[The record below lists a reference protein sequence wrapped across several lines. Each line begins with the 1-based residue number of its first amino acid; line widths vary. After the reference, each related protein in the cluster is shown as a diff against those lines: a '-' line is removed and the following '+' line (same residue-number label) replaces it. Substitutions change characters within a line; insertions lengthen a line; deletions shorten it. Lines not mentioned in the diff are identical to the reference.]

1 MGSMKLQNALTV
13 VLTMTTVA
21 QGTVTELP
29 SALTEVDV
37 IIAGGGT
44 SGSIVAARLA
54 ETDPSLSILLIEQGQ
69 DSYNV
74 TNVIYPALFER
85 NTLPDSK
92 TALFWKSKKSP
103 QLANREPVVE
113 TGGTLGGGSA
123 INWMVYTRGQW
134 DDFDSWNTPG
144 WSADDLLPFIQ
155 KVETYHGVTNNEST
169 HGYHGPIHV
178 SKGTHQAPRA
188 ERGWID
194 GAVDAGFAEI
204 EDLQSLHSNN
214 GSGPWYRY
222 VSPEN
227 GRRQDVAH
235 RYLYP
240 LLQSGDNPNLHVLVE
255 TQVLQVLFEGA
266 ERRAAGVKIRAN
278 PKFAPSGRDNGTKT
292 VKARKLIVAS
302 AGSFGTPLLLE
313 RSGVGDPEVLKKAG
327 VPVVESLPGVGND
340 FQGRTNHHFVGYV
353 YRTNLGPNETING
366 IVRND
371 RGRDVDAMI
380 ESDDKQLGWNG
391 HDASSK
397 FRPSPADISAIGPE
411 FQAAWD
417 RDFRDSPNRPLMI
430 MGLFNAYFGDPEALP
445 DDAEYV
451 TTAPWVT
458 YPYARGHVHIAGS
471 DIDAAYDFDS
481 GWLLDENDIDLKSH
495 IWGYKTQRSIAR
507 RMSIFRGELAA
518 GHPRFANTSRAAVI
532 GVADGPVV
540 DVIEYSAEDDAAIVQ
555 YIRENIGTSR
565 HPLGTCKM
573 APREG
578 AGVVDL
584 NLNVYGVSGLKIADL
599 SVPPRQVAAN
609 TYNAALLVG
618 EKAAHI
624 IATELQLLKK

>member
-1 MGSMKLQNALTV
+1 MSSVKLKNAFTG
-13 VLTMTTVA
+13 VLAMA
-21 QGTVTELP
+21 AACRGAAAELP
-29 SALTEVDV
+29 NVLSEVDV

-44 SGSIVAARLA
+44 SGSIVASRLA
-54 ETDPSLSILLIEQGQ
+54 EADPGLTILVIEQGQ
-69 DSYNV
+69 DSYNA

-92 TALFWKSKKSP
+92 TALFWKAKKSP

-134 DDFDSWNTPG
+134 DDFDSWKTPG
-144 WSADDLLPFIQ
+144 WSANDLLPFI
-155 KVETYHGVTNNEST
+155 KKMETYHGVTNNEST
-169 HGYHGPIHV
+169 HGYDGPVHV

-194 GAVDAGFAEI
+194 GAVDAGFAEV

-222 VSPEN
+222 VSPED

-240 LLQSGDNPNLHVLVE
+240 LLHSGEYPNLHVLVE
-255 TQVLQVLFEGA
+255 TQVLRVLFEGE
-266 ERRAAGVKIRAN
+266 ERRAVGVEIRAN
-278 PKFAPSGRDNGTKT
+278 PRFAQSGRDNSTKII
-292 VKARKLIVAS
+292 KAGRLIVAS

-313 RSGVGDPEVLKKAG
+313 RSGLGDPEVLEKVG
-327 VPVVESLPGVGND
+327 VSVVESLPGVGND
-340 FQGRTNHHFVGYV
+340 FQDHHFVGYV
-353 YRTNLGPNETING
+353 YRTNLEPNETING
-366 IVRND
+366 MVRND
-371 RGRDVDAMI
+371 RGRDVEAMI
-380 ESDDKQLGWNG
+380 ASDDKQLGWNG

-397 FRPSPADISAIGPE
+397 FRPSPADVATIGPE

-417 RDFRDSPNRPLMI
+417 RDFGGSPNRPLMI
-430 MGLFNAYFGDPEALP
+430 MGLFNAYFGDPDALP

-458 YPYARGHVHIAGS
+458 YPYARGHIHIAGS
-471 DIDAAYDFDS
+471 DIDTAYDFDT

-507 RMSIFRGELAA
+507 RMSIFRGELAS

-540 DVIEYSAEDDAAIVQ
+540 DAIEYSAEDDAAIVQ

-573 APREG
+573 APREET
-578 AGVVDL
+578 GVVDPS
-584 NLNVYGVSGLKIADL
+584 LNVYGVSGLKIADL
-599 SVPPRQVAAN
+599 SVPPHQVAAN
-609 TYNAALLVG
+609 TYNTALLLG
-618 EKAAHI
+618 EKAADI
-624 IATELQLLKK
+624 MITELQLLDK

>member
-1 MGSMKLQNALTV
+1 MKLMSALTG
-13 VLTMTTVA
+13 VLAMATVSK
-21 QGTVTELP
+21 GVITELP
-29 SALTEVDV
+29 NALTEVDV

-44 SGSIVAARLA
+44 SGSIVASRLA
-54 ETDPSLSILLIEQGQ
+54 ETDPSLSILVVEQGQ

-92 TALFWKSKKSP
+92 TALFWKAKKSP

-155 KVETYHGVTNNEST
+155 KVETYHGATNNEST
-169 HGYHGPIHV
+169 HGYNGPIQV
-178 SKGTHQAPRA
+178 SKGTHEAPRA

-222 VSPEN
+222 VSPED

-240 LLQSGDNPNLHVLVE
+240 LLQSGEYPNLHVLVE
-255 TQVLQVLFEGA
+255 TQVLRVLFEG
-266 ERRAAGVKIRAN
+266 EEKRAVGVEIRAN
-278 PKFAPSGRDNGTKT
+278 PNFAQGGRDNSTKT
-292 VKARKLIVAS
+292 VKARKLVIAS

-313 RSGVGDPEVLKKAG
+313 RSGVGDPEVLEKAG
-327 VPVVESLPGVGND
+327 VPVVESLLGVGND
-340 FQGRTNHHFVGYV
+340 FQDHHFVGYV

-366 IVRND
+366 MVRND
-371 RGRDVDAMI
+371 RGRDVEAMI
-380 ESDDKQLGWNG
+380 ASDDKQLGWNG

-397 FRPSPADISAIGPE
+397 LRPSPADVSAIGPE

-417 RDFRDSPNRPLMI
+417 KDFKDSPNRPLMI
-430 MGLFNAYFGDPEALP
+430 MGLFNAYFGDPDALP

-458 YPYARGHVHIAGS
+458 YPYARGHIHITGPVV
-471 DIDAAYDFDS
+471 DDAYDFES

-507 RMSIFRGELAA
+507 RMSIFRGELAS
-518 GHPRFANTSRAAVI
+518 GHPYFANTSSAAVI
-532 GVADGPVV
+532 GLAEGPVT
-540 DVIEYSAEDDAAIVQ
+540 DAIEYSADDDAAIVQ

-573 APREG
+573 APREEN
-578 AGVVDL
+578 GVVDL
-584 NLNVYGVSGLKIADL
+584 NLNVHGVSGLKIADL

-609 TYNAALLVG
+609 TYNAALLLG
-618 EKAAHI
+618 EKAADI
-624 IATELQLLKK
+624 IITELKLLER

>member
-1 MGSMKLQNALTV
+1 MGLMKLMSALTG
-13 VLTMTTVA
+13 VLTMATVSK
-21 QGTVTELP
+21 GVITELP
-29 SALTEVDV
+29 NALTEVDV

-44 SGSIVAARLA
+44 SGSIVASRLA
-54 ETDPSLSILLIEQGQ
+54 ETDPSLSILVVEQGQ

-92 TALFWKSKKSP
+92 TALFWKAKKSP

-155 KVETYHGVTNNEST
+155 KVETYHGATNNEST
-169 HGYHGPIHV
+169 HGYNGPIQV
-178 SKGTHQAPRA
+178 SKGTHEAPRA

-222 VSPEN
+222 VSPED

-240 LLQSGDNPNLHVLVE
+240 LLQSGEYPNLHVLVE
-255 TQVLQVLFEGA
+255 TQVLRVLFEG
-266 ERRAAGVKIRAN
+266 EKKRAVGIEMRAN
-278 PKFAPSGRDNGTKT
+278 PNFAQSGRDNSTKT
-292 VKARKLIVAS
+292 VKARKLVIAS

-313 RSGVGDPEVLKKAG
+313 RSGVGDPEVLEKAG
-327 VPVVESLPGVGND
+327 VPVVESLLGVGND
-340 FQGRTNHHFVGYV
+340 FQDHHFVGYV

-366 IVRND
+366 MVRND
-371 RGRDVDAMI
+371 RGRDVEAMI
-380 ESDDKQLGWNG
+380 ASDDKQLGWNG

-397 FRPSPADISAIGPE
+397 LRPSPADVSAIGPE

-417 RDFRDSPNRPLMI
+417 KDFKDSPNRPLMI
-430 MGLFNAYFGDPEALP
+430 MGLFNAYFGDPDALP

-458 YPYARGHVHIAGS
+458 YPYARGHIHITGPVV
-471 DIDAAYDFDS
+471 DDAYDFES

-507 RMSIFRGELAA
+507 RMSIFRGELAS
-518 GHPRFANTSRAAVI
+518 GHPYFANTSSAAVI
-532 GVADGPVV
+532 GLAEGPVT
-540 DVIEYSAEDDAAIVQ
+540 DAIEYSADDDAAIVQ

-573 APREG
+573 APREEN
-578 AGVVDL
+578 GVVDL
-584 NLNVYGVSGLKIADL
+584 NLNVHGVSGLKIADL

-609 TYNAALLVG
+609 TYNAALLLG
-618 EKAAHI
+618 EKAADI
-624 IATELQLLKK
+624 IITELKLLER

>member
-1 MGSMKLQNALTV
+1 MRLKALEMASV
-13 VLTMTTVA
+13 AAIVLATRSE
-21 QGTVTELP
+21 GLYTELP
-29 SALTEVDV
+29 TDLTEVDV

-44 SGSIVAARLA
+44 AGSIVASRLA
-54 ETDPSLSILLIEQGQ
+54 EADPSLSILIIEQGK
-69 DSYNV
+69 DSFNV

-85 NTLPDSK
+85 NTLPNSD
-92 TALFWKSKKSP
+92 TALFWKANKSP

-113 TGGTLGGGSA
+113 TGGILGGGSA

-134 DDFDSWNTPG
+134 DDYNSWNTTG
-144 WSADDLLPFIQ
+144 WSAEELLPLLAKI
-155 KVETYHGVTNNEST
+155 ETYHGATNNQST
-169 HGYHGPIHV
+169 HGYDGPIHV

-194 GAVDAGFAEI
+194 GAVEAGWSEV

-222 VSPEN
+222 VSPTD

-235 RYLYP
+235 RYLHP
-240 LLQSGDNPNLHVLVE
+240 LLQSGEYPNLSVLVE
-255 TQVLQVLFEGA
+255 TQVLRVLFEG
-266 ERRAAGVKIRAN
+266 EENRAAGVEIRRNPAFAKDTAN
-278 PKFAPSGRDNGTKT
+278 KSTSR
-292 VKARKLIVAS
+292 VKARKLVVAS

-313 RSGVGDPEVLKKAG
+313 RSGVGDPAVLEKAG
-327 VPVVESLPGVGND
+327 LPIIESLDGVGND
-340 FQGRTNHHFVGYV
+340 FQDHHFVGYV
-353 YRTNLGPNETING
+353 YRTNLDQNETING
-366 IVRND
+366 MARND

-380 ESDDKQLGWNG
+380 AADDEQLGWNG

-397 FRPSPADISAIGPE
+397 FRPSPADIAALGPE

-417 RDFRDSPNRPLMI
+417 RDFEDSPNRPLMI
-430 MGLFNAYFGDPEALP
+430 MGLFNAYFGDPANLP

-458 YPYARGHVHIAGS
+458 YPYARGHIHATGPS
-471 DIDAAYDFDS
+471 IDDQYDFTT

-495 IWGYKTQRSIAR
+495 IWGYKTQRAIAR
-507 RMSIFRGELAA
+507 RMEIFRGELAL
-518 GHPRFANTSRAAVI
+518 GHPKFANTSSAAVI
-532 GVADGPVV
+532 EVAEGPVT
-540 DVIEYSAEDDAAIVQ
+540 DSIEYSVEDDAAIIQ

-573 APREG
+573 APRENR
-578 AGVVDL
+578 GVVDPL
-584 NLNVYGVSGLKIADL
+584 LNVYGVSGLKVADL
-599 SVPPRQVAAN
+599 SVPSQQVAAN

-618 EKAAHI
+618 EKAAEI
-624 IATELQLLKK
+624 IITELGL